1 MAAENAISILVA
13 TGILL
18 YLSVVTYNLLTHPLK
33 DFPGPRTLAASR
45 IPVTYASLKGIQAQ
59 WLHNLHLKYGPVV
72 RVAPNELSFIDE
84 QAWKDIYSSS
94 PTVPQSMKRGSDFFR
109 YLEDDDNRPSILAAD
124 ETDHPRIRR
133 AYAPAFSRRA
143 LARQEPI
150 LAKYGDALVEILSDM
165 EENTINI
172 RDLFHYTLFEIVG
185 HFQFG
190 EELGVLRKGA
200 HRTWVHSQPRLVR
213 VATLLSA
220 LAEFSWINLLFRS
233 TIPWMSKWRRKAYFK
248 ASNDLIDHRLR
259 TQSDEPDLI
268 GLTFRNSRNLSLTEK
283 DIRANAHIMMT
294 GGAETTMTT
303 ITALTAY
310 LLQHPEC
317 FARLKNEI
325 RTAFH
330 DKSQVSLESVS
341 NLAYLD
347 ACIKEALRIFPPI
360 PGAMHRVTPASGAL
374 IAGRWVAGNMRVYI
388 PIFAVTRSPTH
399 FWNPDKFIPD
409 RWLNGADGPYQKDNK
424 AAFHPFSTGPRGC
437 IGQDMAYGMTKV
449 VFCKFATEFNCELAS
464 DDTGSWLSGLRSWG
478 TWDVPPLMVRVSRV
492 ERPASDYDMMSL

>member
-1 MAAENAISILVA
+1 
-13 TGILL
+13 
-18 YLSVVTYNLLTHPLK
+18 
-33 DFPGPRTLAASR
+33 
-45 IPVTYASLKGIQAQ
+45 
-59 WLHNLHLKYGPVV
+59 
-72 RVAPNELSFIDE
+72 
-84 QAWKDIYSSS
+84 
-94 PTVPQSMKRGSDFFR
+94 MKRGSDFFR
-109 YLEDDDNRPSILAAD
+109 YLEDD

-165 EENTINI
+165 EEISIYAICSII
-172 RDLFHYTLFEIVG
+172 RFLRLLGISNLVKNWESCEKG
-185 HFQFG
+185 HI
-190 EELGVLRKGA
+190 E
-200 HRTWVHSQPRLVR
+200 P
-213 VATLLSA
+213 

-303 ITALTAY
+303 MTALTAY
-310 LLQHPEC
+310 LLQHPEY

-388 PIFAVTRSPTH
+388 PIFAVTHSPTH

-437 IGQDMAYGMTKV
+437 IGQ
-449 VFCKFATEFNCELAS
+449 
-464 DDTGSWLSGLRSWG
+464 
-478 TWDVPPLMVRVSRV
+478 
-492 ERPASDYDMMSL
+492 